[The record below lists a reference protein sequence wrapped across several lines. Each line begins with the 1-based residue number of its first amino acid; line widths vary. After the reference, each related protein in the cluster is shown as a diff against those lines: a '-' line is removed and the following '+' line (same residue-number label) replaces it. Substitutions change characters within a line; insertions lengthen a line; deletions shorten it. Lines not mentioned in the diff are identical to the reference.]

1 MTGEPATAMNRSGYR
16 LPPSALVS
24 GPIGKTLFLFTIP
37 LLGSN
42 ILQSLNGL
50 VNAVWVGRYLGE
62 AALTA
67 TSNAHIVMFFLLGL
81 VFGISMAAT
90 ILIGQAVG
98 SDNLERIKRVVG
110 TSTTFFVLLSVA
122 GAIAGFLL
130 TPPILALMHTPPD
143 ALPLASAYLRII
155 FLALPFMYFSTLVTT
170 MLRGAGDA
178 KTPFYFLALA
188 VLLDIAFNP
197 LLILGIGPLPAM
209 GIAGSGAAT
218 LVSQVLSLAAMIAY
232 MYLRKSFLC
241 LYRGEFHYLKF
252 DRVILTALVRKGLP
266 MGVQIIMISLSAVAM
281 ISMVN
286 AYGSQTTAA
295 YGICTQLWT
304 FVQMPA
310 IAVGAAASS
319 MAAQNI
325 GANRWDRVSQ
335 IVWYG
340 VIFSFVLT
348 GLPLLGLYGFSET
361 SLGIFLPSA
370 SGAVEI
376 AKHINYIVS
385 WSFMFFGIA
394 MVIFGVVR
402 ATGATMAPL
411 FILFVALWL
420 VRIPFAKYFETDYG
434 ADSIW
439 WSFPIGTFVTVGLAM
454 AYYRYGNWRNAQM
467 IDEEPSGQAPDTGL
481 APPDMVSLGEMPDE
495 PAPKA

>member
-1 MTGEPATAMNRSGYR
+1 
-16 LPPSALVS
+16 
-24 GPIGKTLFLFTIP
+24 
-37 LLGSN
+37 
-42 ILQSLNGL
+42 
-50 VNAVWVGRYLGE
+50 
-62 AALTA
+62 
-67 TSNAHIVMFFLLGL
+67 
-81 VFGISMAAT
+81 
-90 ILIGQAVG
+90 
-98 SDNLERIKRVVG
+98 
-110 TSTTFFVLLSVA
+110 
-122 GAIAGFLL
+122 
-130 TPPILALMHTPPD
+130 
-143 ALPLASAYLRII
+143 
-155 FLALPFMYFSTLVTT
+155 
-170 MLRGAGDA
+170 
-178 KTPFYFLALA
+178 
-188 VLLDIAFNP
+188 
-197 LLILGIGPLPAM
+197 
-209 GIAGSGAAT
+209 
-218 LVSQVLSLAAMIAY
+218 
-232 MYLRKSFLC
+232 
-241 LYRGEFHYLKF
+241 
-252 DRVILTALVRKGLP
+252 
-266 MGVQIIMISLSAVAM
+266 
-281 ISMVN
+281 
-286 AYGSQTTAA
+286 
-295 YGICTQLWT
+295 
-304 FVQMPA
+304 
-310 IAVGAAASS
+310 